1 MGLHIDNLIEKANA
15 TFMLREIFET
25 DKIISKLK
33 QSLENFNFI
42 EFDKCKKIHLIGN
55 GSSFT
60 SAKSCEIFGKE
71 VFDVDIEATL
81 PSFFDAEK
89 FSKDSLLVFI
99 SQSGETK
106 NLLKL
111 SDLIGSNNK
120 LAITNSEQS
129 SLSKN
134 CCKTIYLSCGQEHS
148 IASTKCVSAEIFALL
163 FFVSKVSKKLFPED
177 NFAQLVRFLDSF
189 LQDREKL
196 LLKISKIVCNLKDFE
211 TISILNGKFDDP
223 IAKEAK
229 LKITETSYIPTLQSP
244 FEEYL
249 HGHMA
254 ILNKKS
260 LILCFFNQSDL
271 LNQIET
277 LKILKTK
284 YKDFQ
289 TIGFGQESVFE
300 CDYFIEIEQSSNIF
314 CEIFGKLLL
323 SQIFSCFLSC
333 RLNLNPDKPFGLTK
347 VVK

>member
-1 MGLHIDNLIEKANA
+1 M
-15 TFMLREIFET
+15 
-25 DKIISKLK
+25 
-33 QSLENFNFI
+33 
-42 EFDKCKKIHLIGN
+42 
-55 GSSFT
+55 
-60 SAKSCEIFGKE
+60 
-71 VFDVDIEATL
+71 
-81 PSFFDAEK
+81 
-89 FSKDSLLVFI
+89 
-99 SQSGETK
+99 
-106 NLLKL
+106 
-111 SDLIGSNNK
+111 
-120 LAITNSEQS
+120 
-129 SLSKN
+129 
-134 CCKTIYLSCGQEHS
+134 
-148 IASTKCVSAEIFALL
+148 
-163 FFVSKVSKKLFPED
+163 
-177 NFAQLVRFLDSF
+177 
-189 LQDREKL
+189 
-196 LLKISKIVCNLKDFE
+196 
-211 TISILNGKFDDP
+211 
-223 IAKEAK
+223 
-229 LKITETSYIPTLQSP
+229 KITETSYIPTLQSP

-254 ILNKKS
+254 LLNKKS